1 MKTVKKIL
9 AGTFLTIGL
18 AILLL
23 GTLDLINPK
32 KTSADKE
39 GALAAIVIFGL
50 PSTAIGTWIIWSL
63 RQQHQKEIKK
73 LNLEREQL
81 FLRLLQQ
88 GEGAITVTKFA
99 LSAQISIEEAKLY
112 LDEKATQLNAHFEA
126 SDKEG
131 LIYRFPG

>member
-1 MKTVKKIL
+1 MRTVKKIL

-39 GALAAIVIFGL
+39 GALAALVVFGL

-63 RQQHQKEIKK
+63 RQQHQQEIKK
-73 LNLEREQL
+73 M
-81 FLRLLQQ
+81 
-88 GEGAITVTKFA
+88 
-99 LSAQISIEEAKLY
+99 
-112 LDEKATQLNAHFEA
+112 
-126 SDKEG
+126 
-131 LIYRFPG
+131 